1 MSQSGI
7 TDVLA
12 PALAKKMLAQLQKP
26 TKKSSWQEWS
36 GEGGV
41 GTPVRFEEISREE
54 LAKIQLPDCCGFLQ
68 IRSNTQVQGLGPAAM
83 TALQPLAGVDWV
95 LPARGAE
102 TSSSLNATFSDFPLS
117 VHIGSKEESS
127 SEELLKTQ
135 NYGPLRGCHPVD
147 GEFTIMCM
155 PSREVPSSH
164 LQTFD
169 PSDHDVFL
177 RHANELMRRH
187 ALPHQAKE
195 RCLPSIEPIFLSDWA
210 ATSEYPALLQRQQGP
225 FSVDSI
231 RKQEDKRKD
240 GLRAPGYLRHYL
252 YCLAAKGEIISAESS
267 GLPFTL
273 EGREKDSC
281 LYTWNPTY
289 QEIFT
294 LPEGFSSYTQFL
306 LPNPKNQTVFRN
318 GRMEAQYDYTQTTW
332 RKNHFSPM
340 AEEMLGRAVGQ
351 VELAQRSSVGMMSWF
366 QLGISN
372 FREEA
377 QELLQRTLD
386 LNRQET
392 FSGSYLHVGP
402 EDWRA
407 REKRRKKWKKLMEQE
422 LGSITFENGSRAD
435 VSLIIEAE
443 GYRFRLDFADPES
456 QFRFAETKAFALTQ
470 WHPC

>member
-1 MSQSGI
+1 M
-7 TDVLA
+7 LE
-12 PALAKKMLAQLQKP
+12 PALAKKLLAQLQKS

-83 TALQPLAGVDWV
+83 TALQPLAGADWV

-102 TSSSLNATFSDFPLS
+102 TSSSLNATFSDYPLS

-147 GEFTIMCM
+147 GEFKIMCM

-177 RHANELMRRH
+177 RQANELMKRH

-195 RCLPSIEPIFLSDWA
+195 RCLPSIAPIFLSDWA
-210 ATSEYPALLQRQQGP
+210 AASEYPAMLQRQQGP
-225 FSVDSI
+225 FSVATI
-231 RKQEDKRKD
+231 MNEERKCKK
-240 GLRAPGYLRHYL
+240 GLRAPGYLREYL
-252 YCLAAKGEIISAESS
+252 NCLVAKGEIISAEGR
-267 GLPFTL
+267 GLPFGL
-273 EGREKDSC
+273 GWQEHDAF
-281 LYTWNPTY
+281 LYTWNPNY

-294 LPEGFSSYTQFL
+294 LSEGFSSYTQHL
-306 LPNPKNQTVFRN
+306 YHNGKNNNAFRN
-318 GRMEAQYDYTQTTW
+318 GRMEAQYDVMQTSW
-332 RKNHFSPM
+332 RKNHFPAM
-340 AEEMLGRAVGQ
+340 AEDMLGRAVGQ

-366 QLGISN
+366 SLGISN

-386 LNRQET
+386 LNRQDT
-392 FSGSYLHVGP
+392 FSVSYLHVGP

-407 REKRRKKWKKLMEQE
+407 REKRRKKWKKLIEQE